1 MTENSAHRHVL
12 IELSLTHNS
21 VIEKIIGYKYR
32 NGEFTEYALQD
43 GNNYW
48 EVSLMG
54 GAEYEIHG
62 KGFSPEVGSNT
73 IIFDQDRNYHPYTGS
88 FVA

>member
-1 MTENSAHRHVL
+1 MNTTNAE
-12 IELSLTHNS
+12 
-21 VIEKIIGYKYR
+21 EKIIGYRYR
-32 NGEFTEYALQD
+32 DGEAEYALQD

-62 KGFSPEVGSNT
+62 KGFAPEVGSNT
-73 IIFDQDRNYHPYTGS
+73 IIFDQDRNYHLYTGP